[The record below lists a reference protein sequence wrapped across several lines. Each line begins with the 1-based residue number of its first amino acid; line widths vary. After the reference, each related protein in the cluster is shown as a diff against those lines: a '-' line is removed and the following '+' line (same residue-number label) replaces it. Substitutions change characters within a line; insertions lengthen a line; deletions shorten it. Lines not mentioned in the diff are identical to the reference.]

1 MKKIIFKKLYKDICL
16 TFATFLIIMS
26 TIVLTIQAVNFFDF
40 VTEDGHSLKIY
51 FIYTFLNFPKIFS
64 RVLPFIF
71 FLTIFYLLISYEK
84 KNELNIFWIN
94 GISKIEFLNKLILLT
109 VFITIFQIF
118 LTSYLSPMAQLK
130 GREFLKN
137 SNIDFFTSLIKKGKF
152 INITKNLTLYIENE
166 SEKGEYENIFIEDT
180 RSNNS
185 RMIFAKK
192 GRLINNNIEK
202 KFQLYNGRV
211 INFQN
216 SNLNIFD
223 FNEIDFQ
230 LQKLNSKTI
239 IVPKI
244 QEINT
249 LILINCL
256 RYGLNL
262 QNNLFRCEES
272 LNNEIKKELFKRI
285 YKPIFLIIITIITCF
300 LLYKNIKITRKKNNY
315 YSIFSYN
322 ILIIIYSEISLRYIG
337 NSNFFLL
344 ITLVTP
350 ILIVIFTYY
359 IFYKE
364 SKYA

>member
-1 MKKIIFKKLYKDICL
+1 MKKIIFKKLYKEIFL
-16 TFATFLIIMS
+16 TFATFLVIMS

-94 GISKIEFLNKLILLT
+94 GISKIEFLNKLIILT

-118 LTSYLSPMAQLK
+118 LTSYLSPKAQLK
-130 GREFLKN
+130 GRDFLKN

-152 INITKNLTLYIENE
+152 INITKNLTLYIEKENE
-166 SEKGEYENIFIEDT
+166 QGEYENIFIEDT
-180 RSNNS
+180 RLNNS

-192 GRLINNNIEK
+192 GKLIDNISEK
-202 KFQLYNGRV
+202 KFQLLNGRV
-211 INFQN
+211 INSQN

-249 LILINCL
+249 SILINCL
-256 RYGLNL
+256 RYGLNF
-262 QNNLFRCEES
+262 QSNLFKCEES

-285 YKPIFLIIITIITCF
+285 YKPFFLIIITIITCYMLF
-300 LLYKNIKITRKKNNY
+300 KNNKIKSNY
-315 YSIFSYN
+315 YSIFVYN
-322 ILIIIYSEISLRYIG
+322 VLIIIYSEISLRYFGI
-337 NSNFFLL
+337 SNFFSL
-344 ITLVTP
+344 INLIVP
-350 ILIVIFTYY
+350 IIIVIFTYY
-359 IFYKE
+359 IFWNK
-364 SKYA
+364 SNYA

>member
-1 MKKIIFKKLYKDICL
+1 MKKIIFRKLYKDICL

-40 VTEDGHSLKIY
+40 VTEDGHSLRVY

-94 GISKIEFLNKLILLT
+94 GVSKTDFLNKLIIFT
-109 VFITIFQIF
+109 VFITILQIF
-118 LTSYLSPMAQLK
+118 LTSYLSPKSQLK
-130 GREFLKN
+130 GRDFLKN

-166 SEKGEYENIFIEDT
+166 NEQGDYENIFIEDT
-180 RSNNS
+180 RLNNS

-192 GRLINNNIEK
+192 GKLIDNISEK
-202 KFQLYNGRV
+202 KFQLFNGRV
-211 INFQN
+211 INSQN

-239 IVPKI
+239 VVPKI

-249 LILINCL
+249 SILINCL
-256 RYGLNL
+256 RYGLNF
-262 QNNLFRCEES
+262 QSNLFKCEES

-285 YKPIFLIIITIITCF
+285 YKPIFLIIITIVTCF
-300 LLYKNIKITRKKNNY
+300 MLFKNNKTKSNY
-315 YSIFSYN
+315 YSIFGYN
-322 ILIIIYSEISLRYIG
+322 VLLIIYSEVSLRYFGI
-337 NSNFFLL
+337 SNFLSL
-344 ITLVTP
+344 IN
-350 ILIVIFTYY
+350 LIVPIIIFILTYY
-359 IFYKE
+359 IFRKK
-364 SKYA
+364 SNYA

>member
-1 MKKIIFKKLYKDICL
+1 MKKIIIKKLYNDIFL

-26 TIVLTIQAVNFFDF
+26 TIVLTIQAVNFFDY

-51 FIYTFLNFPKIFS
+51 FMYTFLNFPKIFS

-71 FLTIFYLLISYEK
+71 FLTVFYLLISYEK

-109 VFITIFQIF
+109 IFITIFQIF

-130 GREFLKN
+130 GRNFLKN
-137 SNIDFFTSLIKKGKF
+137 SNMDFFTSLIKKGKF
-152 INITKNLTLYIENE
+152 INIAKNITIYIENE
-166 SEKGEYENIFIEDT
+166 NKKDEYENIFIEDT

-192 GRLINNNIEK
+192 GKLIDNINEK
-202 KFQLYNGRV
+202 KFQLFNGRV
-211 INFQN
+211 VNSQK
-216 SNLNIFD
+216 SNLNIFN

-230 LQKLNSKTI
+230 LKELGSKTI

-249 LILINCL
+249 LKLIDCL
-256 RYGLNL
+256 RYGLNF
-262 QNNLFRCEES
+262 QNNLFRCEKR

-285 YKPIFLIIITIITCF
+285 YKPIFLIIIAIVTCF
-300 LLYKNIKITRKKNNY
+300 LLFKNNY
-315 YSIFSYN
+315 YSIFGYN
-322 ILIIIYSEISLRYIG
+322 VLIILYSEISLRYFGI
-337 NSNFFLL
+337 SNFFSL
-344 ITLVTP
+344 IA
-350 ILIVIFTYY
+350 LIVPIIILIFTYY
-359 IFYKE
+359 TFRNK